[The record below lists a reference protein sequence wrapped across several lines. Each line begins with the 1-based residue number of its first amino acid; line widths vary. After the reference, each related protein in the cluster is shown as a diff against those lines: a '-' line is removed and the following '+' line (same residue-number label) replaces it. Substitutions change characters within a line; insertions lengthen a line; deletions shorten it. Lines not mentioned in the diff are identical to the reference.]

1 MARTTL
7 PCGSTDGRSSTWL
20 VQSSLRMR
28 RVTLGEYHTIYFRS
42 HNEQPKAFFC
52 IEAGYPSRYSS
63 KLAPFLVDSRDRQA
77 TDLFPLLYDRCV
89 VCG

>member
-42 HNEQPKAFFC
+42 HNEQSKAFCC
-52 IEAGYPSRYSS
+52 IEAGYPSRYSN
-63 KLAPFLVDSRDRQA
+63 KRVDSCDRQA
-77 TDLFPLLYDRCV
+77 TDLFPLSYDRCE